1 MNCTEIKNE
10 GLSRTFS
17 VNIPAADLMRRLD
30 ARIAEIRPQMNLKGF
45 RPGKVPVAHVRKMF
59 GKSIMGELIET
70 VVGEA
75 TQRAIDEANIR
86 PATQPSVHFESDM
99 DGVLA
104 GTTDLAYHFHIE
116 AMPEFEPVDVSTLK
130 VTRPVCPVSDE
141 AVSEALG
148 KIAAQNKTYEPRAKT
163 AKAVDGDAV
172 VIDFVGKID
181 GEAFEG
187 GSAEESTVVIGAG
200 RFIPGFEEQ
209 LIGVKTGQETEI
221 NVTFPADYGAAHLA
235 GKAAVFEIKVREV
248 RKPVEPTL
256 DDDFAKGLGLE
267 SLEKLN
273 EIVRQQLEGEHA
285 RASRLKAKRSLLD
298 ALDTA
303 HSFELP
309 GRMVEAEFDQ
319 IWSQLEQEKAAGRL
333 DAEDAAKDEE
343 QLRADYQRI
352 SQRRVRLGLVLAEIG
367 QRAGV
372 QITDEETQRAMI
384 AEARQYP
391 GQERQVLQYFQK
403 NPGALAQLRA
413 PIYEDK
419 VVDLLLTRV
428 QLIEQTVDRETL
440 LSDDDME

>member
-1 MNCTEIKNE
+1 
-10 GLSRTFS
+10 
-17 VNIPAADLMRRLD
+17 
-30 ARIAEIRPQMNLKGF
+30 
-45 RPGKVPVAHVRKMF
+45 
-59 GKSIMGELIET
+59 
-70 VVGEA
+70 
-75 TQRAIDEANIR
+75 
-86 PATQPSVHFESDM
+86 
-99 DGVLA
+99 
-104 GTTDLAYHFHIE
+104 
-116 AMPEFEPVDVSTLK
+116 
-130 VTRPVCPVSDE
+130 
-141 AVSEALG
+141 
-148 KIAAQNKTYEPRAKT
+148 
-163 AKAVDGDAV
+163 
-172 VIDFVGKID
+172 
-181 GEAFEG
+181 
-187 GSAEESTVVIGAG
+187 VVIGAG

-303 HSFELP
+303 HNFELP